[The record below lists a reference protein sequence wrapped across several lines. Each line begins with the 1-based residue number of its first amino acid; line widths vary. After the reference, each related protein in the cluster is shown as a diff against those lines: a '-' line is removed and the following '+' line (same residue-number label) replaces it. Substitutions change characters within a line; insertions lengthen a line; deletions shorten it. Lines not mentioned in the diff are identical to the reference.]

1 MSGTTPRRSGPG
13 GGADHD
19 HTPENINTLNSLTY
33 GDLHDFDKV
42 NVFVSDHPPVAVHT
56 RDLFQT
62 QPDRSLHVRAVD
74 DMSDSDSITNEE
86 LLDRENQVNFVLNMF
101 HQRVEQSHVMGESDL
116 VWETLDDSGFGV
128 IEGNDE
134 TGSNY
139 LDMDL
144 GLGFGGESNNLGVN
158 NYDFF
163 MSERGFGSE
172 SGESSK
178 VFVEEP
184 FRNSVRV
191 IGFESDSDED
201 GNGLEGIGS
210 QAKDDFRLDQAH
222 DDDTSIRLCWD
233 SLQLDDDHRET
244 NEDFEWEEVDGLIEE
259 REVLNMVLGHDDEG
273 PIQLFPV
280 GEPAKVDVER
290 EENMGI
296 ALCHGL
302 VFGIHALFVVMN
314 CLQMILS
321 MRKGETEEL
330 VASE

>member
-1 MSGTTPRRSGPG
+1 
-13 GGADHD
+13 
-19 HTPENINTLNSLTY
+19 
-33 GDLHDFDKV
+33 
-42 NVFVSDHPPVAVHT
+42 
-56 RDLFQT
+56 
-62 QPDRSLHVRAVD
+62 
-74 DMSDSDSITNEE
+74 
-86 LLDRENQVNFVLNMF
+86 MF

-116 VWETLDDSGFGV
+116 VWETLDDSIFGV

-134 TGSNY
+134 TSSNY
-139 LDMDL
+139 LDLDL
-144 GLGFGGESNNLGVN
+144 GLGFGGESNNLGVD

-163 MSERGFGSE
+163 VSERGSGSE
-172 SGESSK
+172 SGESST
-178 VFVEEP
+178 VFVAEP
-184 FRNSVRV
+184 FRNSVSV
-191 IGFESDSDED
+191 IGFESYSDED

-210 QAKDDFRLDQAH
+210 QAEDDFRLDQAH
-222 DDDTSIRLCWD
+222 DDDTSILLCWD

-280 GEPAKVDVER
+280 GEPAEVDVER

-302 VFGIHALFVVMN
+302 VFGIHALFVIMN

-321 MRKGETEEL
+321 MSKGETEEL